1 MLVLKLQHEIQRNQ
15 NRFYDRRK
23 AKRQGF
29 ARHKTAQSKVIR
41 FRQEI
46 DTYGDY

>member
-23 AKRQGF
+23 TRRIGF
-29 ARHKTAQSKVIR
+29 ARHKTAKSKAVR

-46 DTYGDY
+46 DTHGDY